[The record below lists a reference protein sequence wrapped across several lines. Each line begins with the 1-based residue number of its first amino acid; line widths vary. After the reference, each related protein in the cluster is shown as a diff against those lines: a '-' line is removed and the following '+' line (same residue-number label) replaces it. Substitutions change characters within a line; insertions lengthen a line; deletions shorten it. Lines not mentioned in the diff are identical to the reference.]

1 MPRGCR
7 RRRPPPEQPKEAR
20 SAGGHVCGSVSAS
33 RCSVNVSPPTPLAGA
48 GQGGLAR
55 LGREAPELHLRVW
68 GRRELTSNPKQFT
81 GRFFFFFVIYISSL
95 VGSSLNQRSISSP
108 QCKFKLNG
116 VE

>member
-1 MPRGCR
+1 MPGGCR
-7 RRRPPPEQPKEAR
+7 RRRPLPEQPKAAR
-20 SAGGHVCGSVSAS
+20 SAGDHVCGSVSAS

-81 GRFFFFFVIYISSL
+81 GRFFFPPIYISSP
-95 VGSSLNQRSISSP
+95 VESSLNQRSVSSP
-108 QCKFKLNG
+108 LSASSS
-116 VE
+116 